1 MLLYVV
7 SPAKTLDLET
17 PVPRALEQRATEPLF
32 LDDAAKL
39 ATTMR
44 RKSARQVAALMDLS
58 PALAELNV
66 QRYRDYVP
74 GGSAP
79 GSRPA
84 LRTFNGDVYDGLDAP
99 TLGTAD
105 VDFAQRH
112 LVILSG
118 LYGVLRPLDRIQP
131 HRLEMGVALA
141 TRRGKDLY
149 AYWGDRLAAHLNQRW
164 DEAGTPA
171 GERVLVNLASI
182 EYARAVLRP
191 ALKSTVVDCVFE
203 DWKGGTYK
211 IISFF
216 AKRARGAMARW
227 AIQHRVLR
235 AEALAGFDADGYR
248 HDPAASEPGR
258 LVFRRRIVGTP

>member
-131 HRLEMGVALA
+131 YRLEMGVALA

-216 AKRARGAMARW
+216 AKRARGLMARY
-227 AIQHRVLR
+227 AAEHRVRDVEQLK
-235 AEALAGFDADGYR
+235 AFD
-248 HDPAASEPGR
+248 SEEYAYSPEVSDATTW
-258 LVFRRRIVGTP
+258 VFRRRLA